1 VGSRRLQVDNRK
13 PQQKWITPSTGM
25 MKINVDGAF
34 IPSSGIAA
42 VGVVIRDH
50 LGQTK
55 LASWHLH
62 RHCRDAEEAEA
73 IACHEGNVLAA
84 RWPDV
89 PMMLETD
96 CAVVAAKLKSN
107 VQDRSIGWSLIRE
120 ARMAMED
127 LCRLEI
133 AKISRSQNNVAH
145 ELAHFAIRSGRSE
158 VFFLLFLNLFCLSC
172 VKILLIINK
181 VKGNRSIAV
190 PF

>member
-1 VGSRRLQVDNRK
+1 MDHAFNGYDEDQCGWGFHPQFGDCCCRRGNQRSFR
-13 PQQKWITPSTGM
+13 P
-25 MKINVDGAF
+25 
-34 IPSSGIAA
+34 
-42 VGVVIRDH
+42 
-50 LGQTK
+50 
-55 LASWHLH
+55 
-62 RHCRDAEEAEA
+62 EEAEA
-73 IACHEGNVLAA
+73 VACREGIVLAA

-145 ELAHFAIRSGRSE
+145 ELAHFAIKSGRSE
-158 VFFLLFLNLFCLSC
+158 VFFFLFLILFCLWS
-172 VKILLIINK
+172 VMIL
-181 VKGNRSIAV
+181 
-190 PF
+190 FDW

>member
-1 VGSRRLQVDNRK
+1 
-13 PQQKWITPSTGM
+13 M

-34 IPSSGIAA
+34 IPSLGIAA

-55 LASWHLH
+55 LASWHLL

-96 CAVVAAKLKSN
+96 YAVVAVKLKSN
-107 VQDRSIGWSLIRE
+107 GQDRWIGWSLIRE
-120 ARMAMED
+120 ARMAMD
-127 LCRLEI
+127 VLCGLEI

-145 ELAHFAIRSGRSE
+145 ELAHFAIRSGCSE
-158 VFFLLFLNLFCLSC
+158 VFFSSFPDFVFFSCL
-172 VKILLIINK
+172 
-181 VKGNRSIAV
+181 
-190 PF
+190 

>member
-1 VGSRRLQVDNRK
+1 MGSRRLQVDNRK
-13 PQQKWITPSTGM
+13 PLQKWTTPSTGM

-96 CAVVAAKLKSN
+96 YAVVAAKLKN
-107 VQDRSIGWSLIRE
+107 NGQDRSIGWSLIRE
-120 ARMAMED
+120 ARMAMD
-127 LCRLEI
+127 VLCGCAVRRLLRLVG
-133 AKISRSQNNVAH
+133 AKIM
-145 ELAHFAIRSGRSE
+145 
-158 VFFLLFLNLFCLSC
+158 
-172 VKILLIINK
+172 
-181 VKGNRSIAV
+181 
-190 PF
+190 